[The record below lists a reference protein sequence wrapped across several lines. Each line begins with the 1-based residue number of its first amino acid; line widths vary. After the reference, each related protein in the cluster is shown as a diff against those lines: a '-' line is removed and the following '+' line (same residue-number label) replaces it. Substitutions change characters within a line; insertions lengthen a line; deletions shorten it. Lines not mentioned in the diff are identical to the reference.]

1 MTRHP
6 SKVKLP
12 RVLSRRVQF
21 VALPVMVAISLGV
34 IALAVIVVVLMPTV
48 RDDQRGIG
56 ANGFS
61 AFPEKGT
68 DLGIDK
74 VVTKSDV
81 VDVLGEKAK
90 RVSDA
95 DVTDVFNLAGIR
107 SQMVTYDFVRTDD
120 VSASIYIDLKTFP
133 NSTTLEKANIL
144 KGTAEA
150 GKVGDYDAYF
160 MRAFTFGKKRE
171 YYLLL
176 TKGLNAYVFAFVQ
189 PSRDIL
195 FSEVSAVATLKR
207 LAQKADLL

>member
-1 MTRHP
+1 MTRRLP
-6 SKVKLP
+6 KVKLP
-12 RVLSRRVQF
+12 KTLNRRAQF
-21 VALPVMVAISLGV
+21 VALPVMAAISLGV
-34 IALAVIVVVLMPTV
+34 IALAVIIVVLMPTV

-61 AFPEKGT
+61 AFPESNA
-68 DLGIDK
+68 DLGIGS
-74 VVTKSDV
+74 VVTKDDV
-81 VDVLGEKAK
+81 VDVLGKKAK
-90 RVSDA
+90 RVGSV
-95 DVTDVFNLAGIR
+95 DVTEVFNLNGIR

-120 VSASIYIDLKTFP
+120 VSASIYIDLKMFP

-144 KGTAEA
+144 KGTIEA

-160 MRAFTFGKKRE
+160 MRALTFGKKRE

-195 FSEVSAVATLKR
+195 FNEVSAVATLKR
-207 LAQKADLL
+207 LAQKANL